1 MNNTVLQIPMTIE
14 LREKSEKVA
23 VEAGFSS
30 LQEAV
35 RIFLKKFSHKELVV
49 SFDVPKIKLSAKNEK
64 RYLKMVDDYK
74 KDKDIVR
81 TNTIDGFFDKI
92 NGW

>member
-1 MNNTVLQIPMTIE
+1 MNNTVLQIPMTMD
-14 LREKSEKVA
+14 LREKSEKAA

-49 SFDVPKIKLSAKNEK
+49 SFDMPKIQLSAKNEK
-64 RYLKMVDDYK
+64 RYIEMMNDYE

-81 TNTIDGFFDKI
+81 THTTKDFFDKLS
-92 NGW
+92 G

>member
-14 LREKSEKVA
+14 LREKSEKAA

-35 RIFLKKFSHKELVV
+35 RIFLKKFSHRELVV
-49 SFDVPKIKLSAKNEK
+49 SFDMPKIKLSAKNEK
-64 RYLKMVDDYK
+64 RYMEMMNDYE
-74 KDKDIVR
+74 KDKNIVR
-81 TNTIDGFFDKI
+81 THTTKDFFDKL
-92 NGW
+92 NG

>member
-1 MNNTVLQIPMTIE
+1 MNNTVLQIPMTME
-14 LREKSEKVA
+14 LREKSEKAA

-49 SFDVPKIKLSAKNEK
+49 SFDMPKIKLSAKNEK
-64 RYLKMVDDYK
+64 RYLEMMDDYE
-74 KDKDIVR
+74 KDKNIVR
-81 TNTIDGFFDKI
+81 THTTKDFFDKLS
-92 NGW
+92 G

>member
-1 MNNTVLQIPMTIE
+1 MNNTVLQIPMTME
-14 LREKSEKVA
+14 LREKSEKAA

-49 SFDVPKIKLSAKNEK
+49 SFDMPKIKLSTKNEK
-64 RYLKMVDDYK
+64 RYIKMIEDYK
-74 KDKDIVR
+74 KNKDIVR
-81 TNTIDGFFDKI
+81 TNTIEDFFDKL
-92 NGW
+92 NG

>member
-1 MNNTVLQIPMTIE
+1 MNNTVLQIPMTME
-14 LREKSEKVA
+14 LREKSEKAA

-49 SFDVPKIKLSAKNEK
+49 SFDMPKIKLSEKNEK
-64 RYLKMVDDYK
+64 RYIEMIKDYK
-74 KDKDIVR
+74 KDKSEYR
-81 TNTIDGFFDKI
+81 SFDDVDDMMKYL
-92 NGW
+92 NS